1 MLDLTPLTRLSTLTT
16 NQLNQK
22 LITKGQGD
30 NYQVTIQPGSS
41 ESRGILI
48 LKVTSSHANNH

>member
-22 LITKGQGD
+22 LITKGKD

-48 LKVTSSHANNH
+48 LKVTSSIANNH